1 MRNTKQ
7 DHSIILSK
15 RQEIPVAS
23 DTLLRALQ
31 DDGYEPGYGRGAE
44 AGTQFAASLRFR
56 RTAGQI
62 IVPNELARIIE
73 RTMIRW
79 EAAGGYEMT
88 LQPIIERS
96 TGFETVRGEMC
107 GFSAGLMDA
116 L

>member
-1 MRNTKQ
+1 MRNTTQ
-7 DHSIILSK
+7 DRSITLSK

-88 LQPIIERS
+88 LRPIMERS

>member
-1 MRNTKQ
+1 MRKAKQ
-7 DHSIILSK
+7 DQSIILSK
-15 RQEIPVAS
+15 WQEIPVAS
-23 DTLLRALQ
+23 DTLLRALR

-79 EAAGGYEMT
+79 EAAGGHEMT
-88 LQPIIERS
+88 IKPLTERT